1 MHLVR
6 SIVYARCARLTVHR
20 FKGRVAGNTEGA
32 VNLDRAVDYI
42 VQNLRAEELD
52 YRYLNAGVLAAVD
65 LLRGVHR
72 EQARR
77 LDFGDGIGDPVLYRL
92 LVGESAGQRM
102 Q

>member
-42 VQNLRAEELD
+42 VQNLCAEALD
-52 YRYLNAGVLAAVD
+52 YRYLNAGGLAAVD

-72 EQARR
+72 DQARR
-77 LDFGDGIGDPVLYRL
+77 LDFGDGFCDPVSCRL
-92 LVGESAGQRM
+92 LVGDSAAERA
-102 Q
+102 